1 MGEAAVGRTRGL
13 TTLRFIPHFETKLD
27 KAFMIRPGV
36 LTRTIVGA
44 CDAALAELNAKRR
57 HPVPASD
64 ITPQQGFNLNGAAEW
79 DRYRTQFREPTKQAA
94 E

>member
-1 MGEAAVGRTRGL
+1 MSSQPDLSIAEA
-13 TTLRFIPHFETKLD
+13 ETMKYAL
-27 KAFMIRPGV
+27 MILPGM

-44 CDAALAELNAKRR
+44 CDAALAELKAKGR
-57 HPVPASD
+57 HPVPQSD

-79 DRYRTQFREPTKQAA
+79 DRYRTQFREPATKQAA

>member
-1 MGEAAVGRTRGL
+1 
-13 TTLRFIPHFETKLD
+13 
-27 KAFMIRPGV
+27 V

-44 CDAALAELNAKRR
+44 CDAALAEVKAKGR

-79 DRYRTQFREPTKQAA
+79 DRYRTQFRTDTKQAA